1 MPKRKF
7 YFIWFSPS
15 KRKIVRPEV
24 NVEIGSAHHHSERI
38 HWESAS
44 TLPQWA
50 TNYRNRR
57 ALSLI
62 TGSLLIAL
70 WAISVSDMRIGWAGN
85 LAMMLAIIGVLSLLN
100 FSLRSLFDVSVEQLD
115 ERLVSLRNKYSFQSF
130 QVFGLLIL
138 CLIATLDFLNIDA
151 SRMWFP
157 AIATYA
163 STPYLLMAWQEKD
176 FS

>member
-15 KRKIVRPEV
+15 KRKFVRPEV

-57 ALSLI
+57 ALSLV
-62 TGSLLIAL
+62 TGLLLIAF
-70 WAISVSDMRIGWAGN
+70 WALGISDLSLGWAEYS
-85 LAMMLAIIGVLSLLN
+85 AMLFAHLGILGVLN
-100 FSLRSLFDVSVEQLD
+100 YSLRSLFDVSVEQLD

-130 QVFGLLIL
+130 QVLGLLIL